1 MRFGNFKATDATA
14 KWRLL
19 STGMLAAMV
28 CTVALA
34 APLHAAESP
43 SNIEFFEKRV
53 RPVLV
58 ERCYECHSTSA
69 KKLKGGLL
77 LDNREG
83 WSKGGD
89 SGPALVPGDPE
100 KSLLIK
106 AVRWADEDTQMPPK
120 NKLPDTE
127 IAALVEWVKMDAPDP
142 RIGQSSS
149 LNTSSPQDS
158 PLSRSN
164 HWAYQPVAKAVIS
177 RSVISNQAGNRT
189 DSPIADNNGTIDA
202 FIVAKLTER
211 GV

>member
-53 RPVLV
+53 RPVLI

-77 LDNREG
+77 LDSKAG
-83 WSKGGD
+83 WSRGGD
-89 SGPALVPGDPE
+89 SGPALVPGDAG

-120 NKLPDTE
+120 NKLPEAE
-127 IAALVEWVKMDAPDP
+127 IAVLVEWVKMGAPDP
-142 RIGQSSS
+142 REDAVSTPISNSSQ
-149 LNTSSPQDS
+149 PS
-158 PLSRSN
+158 PLSRTN
-164 HWAYQPVAKAVIS
+164 HWAYQPVNS
-177 RSVISNQAGNRT
+177 RSA
-189 DSPIADNNGTIDA
+189 
-202 FIVAKLTER
+202 
-211 GV
+211 